1 MEINELQDKKKF
13 ILNVLIVLT
22 FIGSSL
28 NIISA
33 IWQYETIEE
42 NMARMNH
49 LLTNSDNKIP
59 EFAKKFVNENTLE
72 MTKKL
77 VQNKLPV
84 LAVSLIGSL
93 LCFYGAFQMRKLKKE
108 GYYLYLMGAVFP
120 FLTFPIFVG
129 WNILSDR
136 FVILNILLSLIF
148 IIFYSSQRK
157 ILTQN

>member
-1 MEINELQDKKKF
+1 MEINKLQDKKKF
-13 ILNVLIVLT
+13 ILNVLVVLT

-42 NMARMNH
+42 NMGRMNQI
-49 LLTNSDNKIP
+49 LANSDNKIP
-59 EFAKKFVNENTLE
+59 EFAKKFVNEDALE

-77 VQNKLPV
+77 VQNKLPF
-84 LAVSLIGSL
+84 LTVSLIGSL
-93 LCFYGAFQMRKLKKE
+93 LCLYGAFQMRKLKKE
-108 GYYLYLMGAVFP
+108 GYYLYLMGAIFP

-148 IIFYSSQRK
+148 IIFYSSQKK
-157 ILTQN
+157 ILTQI